1 MRATVRKLTS
11 SDAQIGARA
20 TLHAGF
26 DRIFAGLPL
35 GDGWESC
42 AFNGLRL
49 GSHFQPIFDVAQQRC
64 VAYEGLLQATNSASQ
79 RVNPESVFAL
89 SAGHQEELFLDW
101 LCRALHLRNFRN
113 LADADALLFLNAYP
127 AAAIEDPHHP
137 LVFREMIDF
146 YGISPQQVVVEI
158 LETGTSDEAKLVDAA
173 RLYRKL
179 GCRIAIDD
187 FGIGYSNFDRLWRLH
202 PDYVKIDRSV
212 TASAVRETHA
222 RLVLANLVKLIH
234 ECGSKVIVEGIETRD
249 EALTALEVG
258 ADFVQ
263 GYYFARPGLAAV
275 PASLCA
281 GMFGGL
287 QEGGPLRGRIGVRSN
302 SGSENLDVYVSA
314 LSLAI
319 LDLQRGASFAH
330 ATAEFRALTN
340 VLRIYLATSEAVEPG
355 ESDKSGNAA
364 RLVLDMIETS
374 LGQANGFTGAGN
386 DSATARLRELLQ
398 GALDAPQRMQIAMPP
413 AADTASESA
422 DQIITLSCA
431 FELDSR
437 PVVLCGDLRDRRAP
451 PGMPPVAERTADRP
465 SPASPASVTRL
476 HL

>member
-1 MRATVRKLTS
+1 
-11 SDAQIGARA
+11 
-20 TLHAGF
+20 
-26 DRIFAGLPL
+26 
-35 GDGWESC
+35 
-42 AFNGLRL
+42 
-49 GSHFQPIFDVAQQRC
+49 
-64 VAYEGLLQATNSASQ
+64 
-79 RVNPESVFAL
+79 
-89 SAGHQEELFLDW
+89 
-101 LCRALHLRNFRN
+101 
-113 LADADALLFLNAYP
+113 
-127 AAAIEDPHHP
+127 
-137 LVFREMIDF
+137 MIDF
-146 YGISPQQVVVEI
+146 YGIDPHQVVVEI

-187 FGIGYSNFDRLWRLH
+187 FGIGFSNFDRLWRLH

-234 ECGSKVIVEGIETRD
+234 ECGAKVIVEGIETRD

-263 GYYFARPGLAAV
+263 GYYFARPGRAAV

-281 GMFGGL
+281 GMFSGL
-287 QEGGPLRGRIGVRSN
+287 QDGNPLRGRIGVRAN

-340 VLRIYLATSEAVEPG
+340 VLRIYLATSEVAEPG
-355 ESDKSGNAA
+355 ASDKPGNAS

-374 LGQANGFTGAGN
+374 LGQTSRFADAGN
-386 DSATARLRELLQ
+386 DSAAARLRELLQ
-398 GALDAPQRMQIAMPP
+398 AALDAPQRMQINMPG
-413 AADTASESA
+413 AADAAAAGT
-422 DQIITLSCA
+422 DQVITLLCG

-451 PGMPPVAERTADRP
+451 QGMPPVADAEGERP
-465 SPASPASVTRL
+465 SPASSASVTRL
-476 HL
+476 RL